1 MAVFEYKALDAK
13 GKNVT
18 GIIDSESA
26 PMARQKLRAS
36 GIFPVDIK
44 EAYGRE
50 ADKETEGFSFSMP
63 FRRVRQSEVT
73 MMTRQL
79 STLIGA
85 GFPLVSALYTL
96 VPQAESQALKNILSK
111 LKDSIEEGKSFAGA
125 LSIYPDIFSPIYI
138 NMVRAGESSGTL
150 EIVLDRLADIS
161 EKQQSLNNKIK
172 SVMAY
177 PTIMAILGTAVLFFL
192 LAFIV
197 PRLTAIFADV
207 NQALPLTTRILIEIS
222 DILKSSW
229 WVLLLL
235 MAGGVALLRYLKKTT
250 KGRYTIDK
258 IFLTL
263 PLLGPLFKKL
273 AVARF
278 ARTLGSLLENGVT
291 MLSALDI
298 VKNIVGNVIIADA
311 VESAANEV
319 EKGCGLGKALE
330 ADKVFPYLSVQMIQV
345 GEQSGELE
353 NMLSKIADVF
363 ENEVESTMVSL
374 TSLLEPLI
382 ILVMGIVVGFVVLSI
397 VQPIMEMNQLV
408 R

>member
-1 MAVFEYKALDAK
+1 MAVFEYKALDIK
-13 GKNVT
+13 GKTVT

-26 PMARQKLRAS
+26 PAARQKLRIS
-36 GIFPVDIK
+36 GIFPLDIK
-44 EAYGRE
+44 EAYDRTAG
-50 ADKETEGFSFSMP
+50 KESEDLSFSRP
-63 FRRVRQSEVT
+63 FKRVRQSEIT

-85 GFPLVSALYTL
+85 GFPLVSAIYTL
-96 VPQAESQALKNILSK
+96 VPQAESHTLKKMLSK
-111 LKDSIEEGKSFAGA
+111 IKDSIEEGKSFAGA

-150 EIVLDRLADIS
+150 EIVLDRLADIT
-161 EKQQSLNNKIK
+161 EKQQNLNNKIK
-172 SVMAY
+172 SIMAY
-177 PTIMAILGTAVLFFL
+177 PTIMAVLGTTVLFFL
-192 LAFIV
+192 LAVIV

-222 DILKSSW
+222 GILKSSW
-229 WVLLLL
+229 WLFLFLV
-235 MAGGVALLRYLKKTT
+235 AGGVILFRYIKKTA
-250 KGRYTIDK
+250 KGRHTIDK
-258 IFLTL
+258 IFLRL
-263 PLLGPLFKKL
+263 PLVGPLVKKL

-278 ARTLGSLLENGVT
+278 ARTLGSLLENGVA

-298 VKNIVGNVIIADA
+298 VKNIVGNVIIADS
-311 VESAANEV
+311 VESSAREV
-319 EKGCGLGKALE
+319 EKGYGLGKALE

-353 NMLSKIADVF
+353 AMLSKIADVF

-382 ILVMGIVVGFVVLSI
+382 ILIMGVVVGFVVLSI